1 MVSLAIPS
9 GAAAVAASATA
20 ASTTANSGSST
31 TSSTNSVGSGSAA
44 SSLTQSDFLQLLTA
58 QLKYQTPNNPAD
70 PTQLAQE
77 FAAISTVDG
86 IDKINTQLSSLQ
98 TSTGASQIG
107 QASSLVGKQVAVA
120 GNGLTVNQSGSAT
133 GAFTL
138 AAPASDVAVAILN
151 PNGTLA
157 ASLDLGAQS
166 AGQQNF
172 TWTGGTAGG
181 TYSYQVSAVSAAGN
195 AVSVTPYTVYTVQG
209 VNVAGASPTL
219 NVAGSATALPV
230 SSVQTILGVP

>member
-31 TSSTNSVGSGSAA
+31 TSSTNSGGSGSAA